1 MDVREPPGAGTLVHH
16 HPLLQ
21 CMRINHK
28 LCPSCSWRS
37 RGWQEGCAAAWG
49 WVLHG
54 ECPLSAWRWGLDAYF
69 GAWYLSAVLRFTYWE
84 VLPLL

>member
-16 HPLLQ
+16 HPLFQ

-49 WVLHG
+49 WVLHRDVPFQPG
-54 ECPLSAWRWGLDAYF
+54 VGGWMLILVPGTFLQC
-69 GAWYLSAVLRFTYWE
+69 
-84 VLPLL
+84 